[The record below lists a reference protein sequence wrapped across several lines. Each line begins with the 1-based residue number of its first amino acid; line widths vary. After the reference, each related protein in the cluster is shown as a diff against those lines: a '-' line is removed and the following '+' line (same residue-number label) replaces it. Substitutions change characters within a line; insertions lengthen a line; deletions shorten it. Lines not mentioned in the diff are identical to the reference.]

1 MELLA
6 LKLGMET
13 RIRDICERVK
23 HNLLLK
29 GLPPATGAE
38 KELLEK
44 TKRHGTTILALKCDE
59 GIIMA
64 SDRRCM
70 SGGVIFCDDIV
81 KIEEVGA
88 LSCMGGAGYV
98 SDFQILA
105 DILSNEV
112 LPEFENY
119 WDVDIYIDGQ
129 ANLVKTLMRTAI
141 FLTWPILAGWNPH
154 TETGQIFLFEP
165 GGAIFEKE
173 NYAASG
179 SGEIFANPILDAKW
193 SEDYSVKKGME
204 IAVEALFTASK
215 HDPNTSDP
223 FLHPPII
230 KVMAAEQIFTI
241 PEKIIR
247 KIAEKIYLQKKAQKE
262 K

>member
-1 MELLA
+1 MNLLDYEPV
-6 LKLGMET
+6 KT
-13 RIRDICERVK
+13 RIQNICEKVK

-29 GLPPATGAE
+29 GLPPATNAE

-44 TKRHGTTILALKCDE
+44 TKKHGTTILALKCDE

-81 KIEEVGA
+81 KIEEVGT
-88 LSCMGGAGYV
+88 LSCMGGAGWV
-98 SDFQILA
+98 SDFQILV

-129 ANLVKTLMRTAI
+129 ANLVKTLMRMTV

-165 GGAIFEKE
+165 GGSIFEKE

-179 SGEIFANPILDAKW
+179 SGEIFANPVLDAKW
-193 SEDYSVKKGME
+193 SEDCTVRKGVE
-204 IAVEALFTASK
+204 IAIEALLAAATY
-215 HDPNTSDP
+215 DPNTSHP
-223 FLHPPII
+223 YMHPPII
-230 KVMAAEQIFTI
+230 KVITPEQITTV
-241 PEKIIR
+241 PAEAVL
-247 KIAEKIYLQKKAQKE
+247 KIAEKKYLLKKAQKGR
-262 K
+262 